1 MLESRP
7 LRPLFIPERPPMMD
21 DVTEE
26 ELELIRR
33 SRRKDLENIR
43 IISVVSVIPLTLI
56 SFLGGYLIAY
66 RMLKPLEELDR
77 EMKGKNAEN
86 LHTPIPFQDNG
97 DEISSL
103 IKQFNSLSLRVAN
116 SFRSQKEFVEN
127 ASHEIKTPLAVIQAN
142 LELALDEKDISK
154 RELNNLLQECKNSVA
169 FMNKLTEDLLLFSLI
184 ETEMTMQEINLNK
197 LLIESIN
204 LVKPLLNGNGFEIK
218 INCPQ
223 TIKIKGNETL
233 LIRSFQNIIE
243 NSVKYSGGTKLVI
256 KVLEKDKKIYVSFK
270 DDGKG
275 IPKDQCEKI
284 FNRFYRLDK
293 SRSRKFGGSGLGLAV
308 TKEIIERHGGK
319 ITCKSEVGKGTE
331 FKIYFIW

>member
-154 RELNNLLQECKNSVA
+154 KELNNLLQECKNSVA

-184 ETEMTMQEINLNK
+184 ETEMTMQEINLNT
-197 LLIESIN
+197 LLTESIS

-218 INCPQ
+218 INCPEK
-223 TIKIKGNETL
+223 IKIKGNETL

-243 NSVKYSGGTKLVI
+243 NSVKYSGGTKLGI
-256 KVLEKDKKIYVSFK
+256 KVLEKDEKIYVSFK

-308 TKEIIERHGGK
+308 TKEIIERHGGE

-331 FKIYFIW
+331 FKICLQ